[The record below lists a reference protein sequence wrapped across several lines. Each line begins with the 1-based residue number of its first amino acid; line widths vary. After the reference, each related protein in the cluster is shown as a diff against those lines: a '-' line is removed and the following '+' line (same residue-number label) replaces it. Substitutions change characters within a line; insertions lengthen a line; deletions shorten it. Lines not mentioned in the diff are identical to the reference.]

1 MFRFPESY
9 EAESESTKVER
20 RRPVDEPPT
29 LTFTEQV
36 IDDAVRFAV
45 TYRTRLAWRDWADG
59 LAPRRRAVFQAMR
72 EGARDTNGESLPNV
86 ESLPHELRMMLDEAF
101 RLWEAGGQ

>member
-9 EAESESTKVER
+9 EPESEPKAPR
-20 RRPVDEPPT
+20 GRPMDEPPT

-36 IDDAVRFAV
+36 IDEAVNFAV
-45 TYRTRLAWRDWADG
+45 TYRTRLAWRDWAES
-59 LAPRRRAVFQAMR
+59 LAPRRRAVFEALR
-72 EGARDTNGESLPNV
+72 DGAKDSGGESLPNL

-101 RLWEAGGQ
+101 RVWEPEAK